1 MKKKDILELRAM
13 SGAYSLACS
22 LHKYLD
28 ETHNDLPETIEC
40 YGLMEYLRCFLNN
53 LSSYRYDT
61 EDMFLSACDDNDA

>member
-13 SGAYSLACS
+13 CGAYSLARS

-28 ETHNDLPETIEC
+28 ETHNDLPETID
-40 YGLMEYLRCFLNN
+40 YYDLMEYLRCFLNS

-61 EDMFLSACDDNDA
+61 EDIFLSACDDNNI